1 MYLFQIM
8 DFYAASGLSLLWIC
22 FFETIAVSWFYGA
35 GRFSKNIEQMLGHR
49 PAFFIFWHY
58 CWLIFAPV
66 VMGGVFF
73 YYIYSYQPVTF
84 GDYVYPK
91 WSEAMGL
98 CISFSSMIWVIA
110 YAIYFMMTTP
120 GTLSERWSVAITP
133 VQDQIRKNPI
143 KSVKSSNTEFT
154 DINSP
159 MTVEEIPLN
168 LAEADSENVA

>member
-1 MYLFQIM
+1 
-8 DFYAASGLSLLWIC
+8 
-22 FFETIAVSWFYGA
+22 
-35 GRFSKNIEQMLGHR
+35 
-49 PAFFIFWHY
+49 
-58 CWLIFAPV
+58 
-66 VMGGVFF
+66 
-73 YYIYSYQPVTF
+73 
-84 GDYVYPK
+84 
-91 WSEAMGL
+91 
-98 CISFSSMIWVIA
+98 
-110 YAIYFMMTTP
+110 MMTTP